1 MDEGGGGGTF
11 HLIVFFFLMVKSGA
25 FHCFKP
31 DSHFAKYQ
39 KKSRALIL
47 QKLEATF
54 LLHLRRILIFFY
66 FLLFTGINLSVFP
79 LRGPV
84 SLESNSMYHQYHWMK
99 QFFFH
104 IFFWTLFSAFHS
116 FTFYFSEA
124 ARILNLLPSD

>member
-47 QKLEATF
+47 QKLEVTF
-54 LLHLRRILIFFY
+54 LLHLRRILIFFLLSIIHWHQSVSVSSERACLSGKQFNVPPIPLDETVFFPHLLLDSFLGFSFLY
-66 FLLFTGINLSVFP
+66 FLF
-79 LRGPV
+79 LRGSTYP
-84 SLESNSMYHQYHWMK
+84 
-99 QFFFH
+99 
-104 IFFWTLFSAFHS
+104 
-116 FTFYFSEA
+116 
-124 ARILNLLPSD
+124 